1 MKLFDTNQTRAW
13 DAHTMEHEPIASVGL
28 MNRAATAFADW
39 FVSCWPDTERPVW
52 VFAGTGNNG
61 GDGVAVARLLHQRF
75 YAPKVFVCAFGRK
88 HSADFDAQVSALPPH
103 GAVDVHWLR
112 SPDELPAVPVSAV
125 LVDALF
131 GSGLTR
137 PLDGPWAETVHWLNK
152 LPNDIAA
159 IDLPSGLFGDQ
170 RTPDDTV
177 VHATR
182 TFSFETPKRAFF
194 FPENADRVGEWAFG
208 SIGLH
213 SGYAEKT
220 DTLFHFITR
229 ADVQALVKKR
239 PRFSHKGTYG
249 HALLLNGSRGSMGA
263 AVLAAEACLRAG
275 AGLLTAHVP
284 ASGYDILQTRVPEA
298 MCSTDTDE
306 GHWTELPDLSRYSA
320 IGAGCGIG
328 QATQTAR
335 VLQRL
340 LQKTAVPLVLDA
352 DALNLLATHP
362 AWQARLPKNT
372 VLTPHP
378 KEFERLFGSSGN
390 NFERNDLQRAKAAE
404 LGVFIILKGANTAIA
419 CPDGTC
425 WFNSTGNPGMATG
438 GSGDVLTGILTGLL
452 AQGYPLRDACLIGVF
467 LHGLAG
473 DIAADEKSQPGLIA
487 GDLVASLGMAW
498 LAMTENR
505 FGSETLTSGNRD
517 PRE

>member
-13 DAHTMEHEPIASVGL
+13 DAHTVEHEPIASVSL
-28 MNRAATAFADW
+28 MNRAAAAFADW
-39 FVSCWPDTERPVW
+39 FAGCWSDTERPVW

-61 GDGVAVARLLHQRF
+61 GDGLAVARLLRHRL
-75 YAPKVFVCAFGRK
+75 YAPKVFVCAYGGK
-88 HSADFDAQVSALPPH
+88 HSADFDDQVAALPPH
-103 GAVDVHWLR
+103 GAVELHWLR
-112 SPDELPAVPVSAV
+112 SSAELPAVPASVV

-137 PLDGPWAETVHWLNK
+137 PLDGPWAETVHWLNN

-159 IDLPSGLFGDQ
+159 IDLPSGLFSD
-170 RTPDDTV
+170 RHTPGPV
-177 VHATR
+177 VHASR

-249 HALLLNGSRGSMGA
+249 HALLLNGSRGSIGA

-275 AGLLTAHVP
+275 AGLLTVHVP
-284 ASGYDILQTRVPEA
+284 ACGYDILQTRVPEA

-306 GHWTELPDLSRYSA
+306 TFWTELPDLSRYSA

-328 QATQTAR
+328 QAPRTGRALR
-335 VLQRL
+335 RL
-340 LQKTAVPLVLDA
+340 LQKTRAPLVLDA
-352 DALNLLATHP
+352 DALNLLAAHP
-362 AWQARLPKNT
+362 AWLIYLPKNT

-378 KEFERLFGSSGN
+378 KEFERLFGPSKN
-390 NFERNDLQRAKAAE
+390 DFERNDLQRAKAAE
-404 LGVFIILKGANTAIA
+404 LGVFIVLKGANTAIA

-452 AQGYPLRDACLIGVF
+452 AQGYPPLDACLIGIF

-473 DIAADEKSQPGLIA
+473 DIASSEKSQPGLIA
-487 GDLVASLGMAW
+487 GDLVASLGRAW
-498 LAMTENR
+498 LAVT
-505 FGSETLTSGNRD
+505 
-517 PRE
+517 